1 MAPSEPLLVL
11 VRRIRP
17 ASALSRGPGCEDRE
31 LTGDLIAAAVGAF
44 DFQVGSLRDGQRR
57 LETLLTTLAS
67 ELVSRH
73 GSSRSRSVS
82 IVGKLATPTDRA
94 TDGHEA
100 WAEKGIPGTSSRDI
114 TAFPLGNWTVRALS
128 DDAHGP
134 EGCQGNCHSRRDA
147 SLAPS
152 TSASNLAH
160 MMVG

>member
-82 IVGKLATPTDRA
+82 IVGKMATPTDRA

-100 WAEKGIPGTSSRDI
+100 WAGKGYSGNQ
-114 TAFPLGNWTVRALS
+114 FQGHHCLPLGEL
-128 DDAHGP
+128 DG
-134 EGCQGNCHSRRDA
+134 Q
-147 SLAPS
+147 
-152 TSASNLAH
+152 SAKR
-160 MMVG
+160 